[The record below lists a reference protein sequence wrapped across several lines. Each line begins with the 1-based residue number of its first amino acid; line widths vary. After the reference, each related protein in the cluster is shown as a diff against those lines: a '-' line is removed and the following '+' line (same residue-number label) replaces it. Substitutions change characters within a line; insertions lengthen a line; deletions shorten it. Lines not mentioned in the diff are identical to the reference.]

1 MRLQGL
7 NGKDS
12 LGSILTK
19 YLDRDRPG
27 REGQFG
33 TIVSLESAPFEKA
46 TSFPA
51 WVLSVELSSGEK
63 RRFYLKDFSHS
74 RLPKDH
80 LAQRRWR
87 ETRVYQELLDDKL
100 LGTARYIDKIWEPA
114 LERYWLLIEYID
126 GVELRSLGLAAWLQA
141 AGWLGRFHG
150 HYLPAT
156 NHLSGRQYLVQH
168 DFDFF
173 WGKATQARKAVAA
186 FPADL
191 AQDLEVALRDY
202 ERVIEVMLCQPRSLV
217 HGSYRPQNILL
228 NGSSRVCPIDWE
240 LAAYGALP
248 YDLAFILDGF
258 RPPEL
263 TLMLNAY
270 RQEAVANGV
279 SLPED
284 DALLFAISC
293 FRLHKIL
300 KSLGDSVDLNFSQET
315 VIKLLAM
322 AGEVREDI
330 HSKIGW

>member
-1 MRLQGL
+1 MRMQGS
-7 NGKDS
+7 NGKDMLES
-12 LGSILTK
+12 IVTKHLG
-19 YLDRDRPG
+19 RDRPG

-33 TIVSLESAPFEKA
+33 AIVSLESAPFEKA

-51 WVLSVELSSGEK
+51 WVLTVQLSSGEK
-63 RRFYLKDFSHS
+63 HRFYLKDFSHS

-87 ETRVYQELLDDKL
+87 ETCVYQELLDAKV
-100 LGTARYIDKIWEPA
+100 LGTAHYIDKIWEPA
-114 LERYWLLIEYID
+114 LDRYWLLIEYIE

-141 AGWLGRFHG
+141 AAWLGRFHG
-150 HYLPAT
+150 HYIPAR
-156 NHLSGRQYLVQH
+156 NHLDSRQYLVQH

-173 WGKATQARKAVAA
+173 WGKAVQARKALAA
-186 FPADL
+186 FSAYL
-191 AQDLEVALRDY
+191 AQNLEVVLRDY

-240 LAAYGALP
+240 LAAYGALS

-270 RQEAVANGV
+270 RQEAVVNGI

-284 DALLFAISC
+284 DELLFAVSC

-300 KSLGDSVDLNFSQET
+300 KSLGDAADFNFSQEI

-330 HSKIGW
+330 YSKIGW